1 MQTKEFL
8 NNVCNQIKYKPIRE
22 SIAEELENH
31 IEEAKEEYMQEGIEE
46 DIAEEKAVEQMG
58 AAKEIGI
65 KLNKI
70 HRPKLDWKL
79 LLIVVSLLFFGFL
92 VVLIRVNNGLKG
104 YITTSNIGKYITF
117 LVIGI
122 FSGTIV
128 YFLDYKKLSR
138 YSNILYLL
146 ATGLI
151 IFTLLF
157 GITLNG
163 IPYLYVNNFISINPA
178 IIAMPL
184 YIIAFVGFI
193 NNLDK
198 ENKLQD
204 IILKYVNV
212 KINFNFVEIILLS
225 ILSLMLFMIVPSMA
239 SAGVLAL
246 TYIILATVKIVK
258 LKENKVK
265 NILKLWGSVMI
276 VGIVLS
282 ICVLGVS
289 PFRWSRLQVTLNP
302 ESDPEGAGWIAMNR
316 KEIIESAKFFGEA
329 ENMSDAIDLF
339 DEGTDYA
346 FISILAHY
354 GWSVIIAIV
363 LAIIAFSIKLIINAM
378 KIKDNYGKFLIIGI
392 SCMFILQSI
401 FNILINL
408 NLWIDFS
415 FNLPFVSYG
424 GTNLIINIICLALI
438 LSIYRRKDI
447 IVLKNNISS
456 EKILEN

>member
-1 MQTKEFL
+1 MQIKEFL
-8 NNVCNQIKYKPIRE
+8 DNVCKQIKYKPVRE
-22 SIAEELENH
+22 NIEEELKNH
-31 IEEAKEEYMQEGIEE
+31 IEEAKENYIKEGIEE
-46 DIAEEKAVEQMG
+46 NIAEEKAIAQMG
-58 AAKEIGI
+58 KAEEIGK

-79 LLIVVSLLFFGFL
+79 LLIVGVLLCFGFL
-92 VVLIRVNNGLKG
+92 VLSIRINNGLDG
-104 YITTSNIGKYITF
+104 YITTSNIGKYLIF

-122 FSGTIV
+122 TLGTII
-128 YFLDYKKLSR
+128 YFLDYRNLIM
-138 YSNILYLL
+138 YSNIVYLI

-151 IFTLLF
+151 IFVMIF
-157 GITLNG
+157 GRTVNG
-163 IPYLYVNNFISINPA
+163 IPYLYISNSVSINPV

-246 TYIILATVKIVK
+246 TYMILATVKIVK

-316 KEIIESAKFFGEA
+316 KEIIETAKGFGEA
-329 ENMSDAIDLF
+329 ENMSEAIDLF
-339 DEGTDYA
+339 DEGTDNA
-346 FISILAHY
+346 FIAILAHY
-354 GWSVIIAIV
+354 GWSVIIAIILV
-363 LAIIAFSIKLIINAM
+363 IIAFSIKLILNAV
-378 KIKDNYGKFLIIGI
+378 KIKDNYGKFLIIGF

-424 GTNLIINIICLALI
+424 GTNLVVNIMCLALI
-438 LSIYRRKDI
+438 LSIYRKKDLI
-447 IVLKNNISS
+447 LLEQNSK
-456 EKILEN
+456 EKILDNS